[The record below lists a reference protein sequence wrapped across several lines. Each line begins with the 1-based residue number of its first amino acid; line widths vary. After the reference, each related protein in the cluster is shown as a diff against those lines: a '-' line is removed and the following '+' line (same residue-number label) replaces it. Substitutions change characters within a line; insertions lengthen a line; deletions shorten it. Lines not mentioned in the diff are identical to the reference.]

1 MDPVQYIIYL
11 VEQGK
16 SYEDA
21 LSHARQR
28 FGLTPAQSE
37 QLIIDAR
44 AQAESLLVATE
55 EFI

>member
-28 FGLTPAQSE
+28 FGLTPAQLE

-44 AQAESLLVATE
+44 AQAESLLVATDS
-55 EFI
+55 FI